1 MEGRRLSRRECDNDP
16 VPGRRPVPPQEAR
29 RLTPEQERERLLMY
43 AFRALGQRAL
53 SEAEL
58 RQRLLRRS
66 EDPDLAGSVL
76 ERVKE
81 LGYLSDDLVARV
93 EAGRRGVG
101 GHRVRQKL
109 RQRGLE
115 PELIEQ
121 AVSGRDPDAE
131 LEDARQLLARRWPGF
146 QRAPDPHRRAH
157 AFLSR
162 RGYPGAVIWQLLAE
176 LEAGP
181 HDGEA
186 EEEEEVA
193 PG

>member
-1 MEGRRLSRRECDNDP
+1 M
-16 VPGRRPVPPQEAR
+16 PGRRPVLPKQARPAQEAR
-29 RLTPEQERERLLMY
+29 QLTPEQERERLLMY

-58 RQRLLRRS
+58 RQRLLRRTG
-66 EDPDLAGSVL
+66 DPELAGSVL

-101 GHRVRQKL
+101 EHRVRQKL

-121 AVSGRDPDAE
+121 AVADRDQEAE

-146 QRAPDPHRRAH
+146 QRAPDPRRRAH

-176 LEAGP
+176 LELGLP
-181 HDGEA
+181 EDEEPKDMDEA
-186 EEEEEVA
+186 A
-193 PG
+193 PD